1 MGIVNSASF
10 HSSGAPGAAMT
21 IFGRN
26 LATSTMHALV
36 YPLPT
41 TLGTTM
47 VIVNGAPAPL
57 YYVSPGQINFQMRN
71 TP

>member
-1 MGIVNSASF
+1 
-10 HSSGAPGAAMT
+10 MT